1 MFWDRDRLL
10 LALST
15 KKLNLSIK
23 PQSHA
28 GLMYKS
34 YVDFYKI
41 NFIAEKCAREQSI
54 QVVPSL
60 DHDLVFQRFLPND
73 DVDAE
78 RQALLLHGYFDH
90 SGLYRHLIK
99 HLLKLGITVC
109 IFDLPGH
116 GLSSGK
122 RAAISSFEQ
131 YQSCFKSILTTQ
143 LDLNKPAHLIGQSTG
158 AAIIADTLS
167 STVDKSFGGLLLED
181 VKQLDAIFL
190 APLLKPVAW
199 VKAEI
204 LHSLLRTRKT
214 YWPRRFLD
222 NSHDQEFL
230 RFIKDEDPLQ
240 HQELSVEWVGALR
253 EWLPEMLTRPTYD
266 GVGNITIIQG
276 TEDETV
282 DWRYNLNVYRK
293 LFPMNSAVTIK
304 GAGHH
309 LVAESEEYR
318 NKVFAAIDRAIGV

>member
-15 KKLNLSIK
+15 KKLKLSVK

-34 YVDFYKI
+34 YVDFYGI
-41 NFIAEKCAREQSI
+41 NFVAAECAREQTI

-60 DHDLVFQRFLPND
+60 DHDVVLQRFLPNQERD
-73 DVDAE
+73 IG
-78 RQALLLHGYFDH
+78 RQALILHGYFDH
-90 SGLYRHLIK
+90 TGLYRHLVK
-99 HLLKLGITVC
+99 HLLDLGISVF

-122 RAAISSFEQ
+122 RAAIKSFNQ
-131 YQSCFKSILTTQ
+131 YQSCLKSVVTTQ
-143 LDLNKPAHLIGQSTG
+143 LDLNRPTYLIGQSTG
-158 AAIIADTLS
+158 AAVIADMLSASSDSGLADTLQQ
-167 STVDKSFGGLLLED
+167 SF
-181 VKQLDAIFL
+181 KQLDAIFL

-204 LHSLLRTRKT
+204 LHSLVRGRKA
-214 YWPRRFLD
+214 YWPRTFRD
-222 NSHDQEFL
+222 NSHDEEFL
-230 RFIKDEDPLQ
+230 RFIKEKDPLQ

-253 EWLPEMLTRPTYD
+253 DWLPAMLSRPRYQ
-266 GVGNITIIQG
+266 GLSNITIIQG

-293 LFPMNSAVTIK
+293 LFPLGSVVTIR

-309 LVAESEEYR
+309 LVAESENYR
-318 NKVFAAIDRAIGV
+318 DNVFAAIDRAMGL